1 MELVSLHYGFR
12 GEAHAA
18 ATVGTGAVAES
29 LCCVR
34 NFPYLR
40 ANYYDCL
47 DLLCSLQQL
56 SSFSTDCY
64 FGSS

>member
-12 GEAHAA
+12 GEARAA
-18 ATVGTGAVAES
+18 ANVGTGAVTES

-40 ANYYDCL
+40 AN
-47 DLLCSLQQL
+47 
-56 SSFSTDCY
+56 
-64 FGSS
+64 